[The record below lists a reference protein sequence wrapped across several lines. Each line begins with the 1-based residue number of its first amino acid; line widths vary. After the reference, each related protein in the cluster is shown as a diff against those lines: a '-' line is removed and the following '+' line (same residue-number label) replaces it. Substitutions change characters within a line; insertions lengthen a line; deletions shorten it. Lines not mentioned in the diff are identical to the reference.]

1 MIQRTESEFL
11 NPHASNNETSDMN
24 VDSSRKQKKAR
35 RSRRGQRQQRRR
47 LLMEGLESRQLLA
60 AVPSAGSDNALV
72 DTDLFL
78 PTNPRNIGT
87 VPAFIVNEAESASQ
101 TGLNDSRFTAQPI
114 PLGTGAGQ
122 EDTIDINGSMPV
134 STSSQGNVFADI
146 DTYALNLREGDI
158 LDVAVIGAGANLTVQ
173 YGAPATGVVAHP
185 NSRVGSI
192 WFATDTNTAATPG
205 IYPDVSPLMT
215 QGNAVAAQVVP
226 HTGTYYL
233 TVAPSSTSVNY
244 TVGLRAYRP
253 VAESLPIGAQQT
265 IYLDFEGGLYS
276 ATQFPSSANFGLG
289 IIRFSSLRE
298 NMPLLGIQLGD
309 EASYNELVDKLV
321 DQVRQNYASVI
332 TEGENGD
339 YNASGN
345 PGEYGV
351 RILNS
356 RDARDR
362 GLYAEPA
369 WDDPLVTRVLIG
381 GIEAD
386 SGVAPNGVSP
396 SLDIGNFDMNEFAIV
411 EPDAIVAQVNA
422 FAIAN
427 TSSVLDAAARYFG
440 VVASHEAGHSFGLW
454 HQDGSNA
461 IAAVMDGAEARRD
474 ELRLGVGFDQIY
486 GTLDDTE
493 IGFALDRFS
502 STTPYF
508 GYQDAPNSLA
518 HSLVTGTAGSNI
530 TGRVFNDIN
539 RDGRGA
545 NDPGLPGV
553 TVFADTIQ
561 NGVLDPTE
569 PVAVTAANGTY
580 TLNVAS
586 GRTYSI
592 VAMTPPQFAASLPT
606 QRPAAGGASGI
617 DFGFT
622 QVIPDITGTKFA
634 DTNGNGVFDPTERG
648 IEGVYIYLDLD
659 GDDRPDIGEPSA
671 YTDVNGRY
679 SINFPGPGTYT
690 IREVIEPGFVQ
701 TFPAGGEHVVNY
713 NGVALTDNY
722 NFGNLP
728 SRDYGDAP
736 DTYRTTIAAG
746 GPSHGIT
753 TGLGLGASIDRD
765 NNGIPTANALG
776 DDLNNIDD
784 EDGVELLTPLG
795 PGGTANLSVATR
807 NSTGSP
813 AFLQGWI
820 DFNANGVFD
829 ASEQVFKDVQ
839 LGAGTSTLAV
849 NVPSN
854 AVVGSTFARFRYSL
868 TAGLGVGGEADSG
881 EVEDYQFDI
890 LQQAAVAND
899 DTFTVSR
906 NSLSNRL
913 DVLANDFE
921 TSITQLRIISVNRTG
936 TRGTLSIIENGRAIS
951 YTPPNGF
958 TGRDVFQYV
967 VVDQTNTQYTASVAV
982 NVNFQSNV
990 PIAVDDTFDIPQGS
1004 ANRALNVLDN
1014 DVPSIFGGIRI
1025 TSVSA
1030 ADQGGQVSLEGGGQ
1044 TIRYTPQPGF
1054 AGTEQFTYSIED
1066 ANGSISTAQVTVNSQ
1081 PGALADDLVDFTIGI
1096 FDVVNNKPI
1105 SSVQV
1110 GQPFYVRVFV
1120 EELNNPNFSPEGVA
1134 SAFLDLLYTDELVS
1148 TLDTIDTDS
1157 FGFDIT
1163 FGENFQGG
1171 GFKLGDATTPG
1182 LINDVGAVQPIPGDG
1197 NLIQHSDPAELFT
1210 LTMTGVSPGVAL
1222 FAADPADAPVAET
1235 ILVGEDVA
1243 LTPAQQ
1249 RLGRTE
1255 LTIFPA
1261 SNNFASAIDDAF
1273 VDGFDSA
1280 GNRIQAGVLPNTLD
1294 VLDNDIFGPTGTIQE
1309 FGIVTAPSRGT
1320 IQINNNGTPSDLS
1333 DDTIDYFADVNAN
1346 GFDSFTY
1353 VIVSGDGVRSIA
1365 EVTMAIGNAAADDI
1379 VDISFGLVDQF
1390 GNAITSVASG
1400 QTFGV
1405 QVSVEDLR
1413 TQFQGNTFVFA
1424 AYLDM
1429 LYDTGLINPVSVAGG
1444 GRYDFSVEFDGDFD
1458 ASAGVGTAAR
1468 RGIIDE
1474 FGTLLRQTVAEG
1486 GGVAEPNLMATVF
1499 FTAGVVSQDTV
1510 TRVIGSP
1517 ADSSPFQDTLLFDRD
1532 EPVEVSQIRYHS
1544 LPITIRAASALQNQ
1558 ALPEDVNND
1567 GFVTP
1572 SDALTVINTLAREG
1586 EGEGAPAGMYTDV
1599 NGDMKTT
1606 ALDALRVIN
1615 HLAVLAA
1622 IQGGEG
1628 ESVVSDQLASA
1639 APAADGDV
1647 HDEALADLSV
1657 QSKLVSVDS
1666 SDDSSSGKVAG
1677 QAKSASLG
1685 DADDDDD
1692 DLLAL
1697 LADDQSNLA

>member
-1 MIQRTESEFL
+1 MIQRTESEFR
-11 NPHASNNETSDMN
+11 NPHASNNETSDMS
-24 VDSSRKQKKAR
+24 VDSSRKQRKSR

-87 VPAFIVNEAESASQ
+87 VPAFVVNEAEAANE
-101 TGLNDSRFTAQPI
+101 TGVNDSRFSAQFL
-114 PLGTGAGQ
+114 PLGTGAS
-122 EDTIDINGSMPV
+122 EENTIDINGSLPV
-134 STSSQGNVFADI
+134 TVSGQGNVTADV
-146 DTYALNLREGDI
+146 DTYAFNLNEGDI
-158 LDVAVIGAGANLTVQ
+158 LDISVIGAGANLTVL
-173 YGAPATGVVAHP
+173 YGPSVSGTTYNPRATNGAFWFGTDSNQGVIHP
-185 NSRVGSI
+185 DN
-192 WFATDTNTAATPG
+192 
-205 IYPDVSPLMT
+205 SPLMT
-215 QGNAVAAQVVP
+215 AGNAVAAQVVP

-233 TVAPSSTSVNY
+233 IVAPSSTSVNY
-244 TVGLRAYRP
+244 TAGLRVYRP
-253 VAESLPIGAQQT
+253 VGESLPIGAQQT
-265 IYLDFEGGLYS
+265 IYLDFEGGFYPTTL
-276 ATQFPSSANFGLG
+276 FPGSVNPFG
-289 IIRFSSLRE
+289 IVRFSSLRE
-298 NMPLLGIQLGD
+298 NLAALGLQD
-309 EASYNELVDKLV
+309 TSEAAYNELITKTVELV
-321 DQVRQNYASVI
+321 HSDFQSVVR
-332 TEGENGD
+332 EGQNGD
-339 YNASGN
+339 YNTTGN
-345 PGEYGV
+345 PGDFGI

-356 RDARDR
+356 RDAAL
-362 GLYAEPA
+362 GLYPEPSL
-369 WDDPLVTRVLIG
+369 DDPLVTRLFIG
-381 GIEAD
+381 GTIAD
-386 SGVAPNGVSP
+386 AGIDGILGIAQ
-396 SLDIGNFDMNEFAIV
+396 SLDIGNFDMSENSILPIDFFLASATQF
-411 EPDAIVAQVNA
+411 P
-422 FAIAN
+422 IAN
-427 TSSVLDAAARYFG
+427 NKSVLDAIARSMAWT
-440 VVASHEAGHSFGLW
+440 VSHEAGHTFGIR
-454 HQDGSNA
+454 HTDGTNA
-461 IAAVMDGAEARRD
+461 IGNIVDGVGPRRD
-474 ELRLGVGFDQIY
+474 EFGMGVGFDQIF
-486 GTLDDTE
+486 GTVDDTIPE
-493 IGFALDRFS
+493 FAIDRFDLNEGL
-502 STTPYF
+502 F
-508 GYQDAPNSLA
+508 GFQDVPNALAYSLA
-518 HSLVTGTAGSNI
+518 TGTVGSNI
-530 TGRVFNDIN
+530 TGRVFNDVN
-539 RDGRGA
+539 RDGRGT

-553 TVFADTIQ
+553 TVFADTIP

-569 PVAVTAANGTY
+569 PVAITGANGTY

-586 GRTYSI
+586 GTSYSI
-592 VAMTPPQFAASLPT
+592 VAVTPAQYAPSLPT
-606 QRPAAGGASGI
+606 QRTAAGGDSGI
-617 DFGFT
+617 DFAFT

-634 DTNGNGVFDPTERG
+634 DTNGNGVFDPTESG
-648 IEGVYIYLDLD
+648 VEGVYIYLDLD

-701 TFPAGGEHVVNY
+701 TFPAGGEHIVNY
-713 NGVALTDNY
+713 NGIALTDNY

-736 DTYRTTIAAG
+736 DSYQTTVAAG

-753 TGLGLGASIDRD
+753 AGLGLGVEVDRET
-765 NNGIPTANALG
+765 NGIPTANALG

-784 EDGVELLTPLG
+784 EDGVQLLSPLG
-795 PGGTANLSVATR
+795 PGGTANFSVVTR
-807 NSTGSP
+807 NTTGEP

-849 NVPSN
+849 NVPSS
-854 AVVGSTFARFRYSL
+854 AVVGSTYARFRYSP
-868 TAGLGVGGEADSG
+868 TPGLGVGGEADAG
-881 EVEDYQFDI
+881 EVEDYRFDI
-890 LQQAAVAND
+890 LEQAAVAND

-921 TSITQLRIISVNRTG
+921 TSTTQLRIISVNRTG
-936 TRGTLSIIENGRAIS
+936 TSGTISIIEDGRAIS

-1004 ANRALNVLDN
+1004 ANRALNVLEN
-1014 DVPSIFGGIRI
+1014 DVPSIFGGITI

-1030 ADQGGQVSLEGGGQ
+1030 GDQGGQVTLEGGGQ

-1081 PGALADDLVDFTIGI
+1081 PGAMTDDLVDFTIGI
-1096 FDVVNNKPI
+1096 YDVVNNQPI

-1197 NLIQHSDPAELFT
+1197 NLIQHTDPVELFT
-1210 LTMTGVSPGVAL
+1210 LTMSGVSPGVAL
-1222 FAADPADAPVAET
+1222 FAADPADSPVAET

-1261 SNNFASAIDDAF
+1261 SDNFASAIDDAF
-1273 VDGFDSA
+1273 VDGLDSF
-1280 GNRIQAGVLPNTLD
+1280 GNRIEAGVLPNTLD
-1294 VLDNDIFGPTGTIQE
+1294 VLDNDLFGPTNTIQE

-1320 IQINNNGTPSDLS
+1320 VVINNNGTPSDLS
-1333 DDTIDYFADVNAN
+1333 DDTLDYFADVNAN

-1353 VIVSGDGVRSIA
+1353 VIVSGDGVRSVA
-1365 EVTMAIGNAAADDI
+1365 EVTMAIGDADADDI
-1379 VDISFGLVDQF
+1379 VDISFGLVDEF
-1390 GNAITSVASG
+1390 GNSISSVASG

-1413 TQFQGNTFVFA
+1413 TVAQDGTFVFA

-1429 LYDTGLINPVSVAGG
+1429 LYDTELINPVSIAAG
-1444 GRYDFSVEFDGDFD
+1444 GRYDFKVEFDGDFN
-1458 ASAGVGTAAR
+1458 AAAGVGTAAR

-1474 FGTLLRQTVAEG
+1474 FGTLLHQAVADN
-1486 GGVAEPNLMATVF
+1486 GGVVEPNLMATVF
-1499 FTAGVVSQDTV
+1499 FTAGNVTQDTV

-1532 EPVEVSQIRYHS
+1532 DPVEVSQITYHA
-1544 LPITIRAASALQNQ
+1544 LPITIRAVSALQNQ
-1558 ALPEDVNND
+1558 AMPEDVNND
-1567 GFVTP
+1567 GLVTP
-1572 SDALTVINTLAREG
+1572 SDALTVINTLARDG
-1586 EGEGAPAGMYTDV
+1586 EGETAANGMYTDV

-1615 HLAVLAA
+1615 HLALLAA
-1622 IQGGEG
+1622 SQGGEG

-1639 APAADGDV
+1639 APAAGGQVYDQ
-1647 HDEALADLSV
+1647 ALADLSV
-1657 QSKLVSVDS
+1657 QAKLVSVDS
-1666 SDDSSSGKVAG
+1666 GDESSSGNVAN
-1677 QAKSASLG
+1677 QSASVALT
-1685 DADDDDD
+1685 DAEDEDD